1 MCLIDA
7 KCSVS
12 FCVPMIKL
20 DQNQAI
26 ETVLKDAKPDSV
38 FLFDCDG
45 TLIRGDI
52 NNACFRALLP
62 LGLIDDQILPNEWQR
77 RSPFVLGD
85 EDYRALDKLLLE
97 EHGSRGYFEWE
108 VKAFRGLPRKT
119 VRETARSILLGHTA
133 GHNIE
138 THFAAWHL
146 ASKVKDQAWIVSGS
160 ERSCIEAVADLIG
173 IDHNRVVATELQ
185 EVDGIMNSAFEEPG
199 INWEENKVKS
209 LKKRNIESAFLCA
222 GDSTG
227 DWELLGLAK
236 SWRWCVVEI
245 GENSRPY
252 KRIFRDRILD
262 ELKISADILE
272 LGFYA
277 FDQAPGLKTLLQ
289 VVNVH
294 E

>member
-1 MCLIDA
+1 
-7 KCSVS
+7 
-12 FCVPMIKL
+12 MISL
-20 DQNQAI
+20 TQQQAI
-26 ETVLKDAKPDSV
+26 EHVLRDAAGDSL

-62 LGLIDDQILPNEWQR
+62 LGLIDDQILPSVWQR
-77 RSPFVLGD
+77 RSPYALGD
-85 EDYRALDKLLLE
+85 DDYLELQKLLML

-119 VRETARSILLGHTA
+119 VRETAIAILLGHTH

-138 THFAAWHL
+138 THTPVWHL
-146 ASKVKDQAWIVSGS
+146 AEAVKERAWIVSGS

-173 IDHNRVVATELQ
+173 IERERVVATELQ
-185 EVDGIMNSAFEEPG
+185 EIDGIMSAAFEEPG
-199 INWEENKVKS
+199 INWEANKVKS
-209 LKKRNIESAFLCA
+209 LDMRRIGAAYLCA

-227 DWELLGLAK
+227 DWELLQLATH
-236 SWRWCVVEI
+236 WRWCVVEI
-245 GENSRPY
+245 GENGAAY
-252 KRIFRDRILD
+252 KRIFRDRVLE
-262 ELKISADILE
+262 ELKISVDDLE

-277 FDQAPGLKTLLQ
+277 FENPNGMNTLLQ